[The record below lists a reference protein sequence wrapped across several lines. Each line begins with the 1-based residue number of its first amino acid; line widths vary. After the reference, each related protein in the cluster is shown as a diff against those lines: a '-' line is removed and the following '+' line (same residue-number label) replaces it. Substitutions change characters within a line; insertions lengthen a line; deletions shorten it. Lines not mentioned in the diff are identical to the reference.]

1 MRLRVPRPSPAMVV
15 ACIALFAALG
25 GVSYGVA
32 TGSID
37 SREIRDS
44 TITGRDVRNDAL
56 TGADVDEARLGQVR
70 SAAAAD
76 RAATA
81 DRATS
86 AATADRATNADRAAT
101 AGTAAPSGPA
111 GGSLAGTFPN
121 PAIAPN
127 AVTSA
132 AIAPNAVT
140 GDDVDEGTLAAV
152 PNAERVGG
160 RLPSSFLAATVYR
173 RESGLTTGTN
183 LGDGTFV
190 TAAECDAGDVL
201 LSGGPANVS
210 GTSDLV
216 ESFPSPGQQRSWS
229 ARIHPNGAVDNFN
242 VVVHCIDQ

>member
-1 MRLRVPRPSPAMVV
+1 
-15 ACIALFAALG
+15 
-25 GVSYGVA
+25 
-32 TGSID
+32 
-37 SREIRDS
+37 
-44 TITGRDVRNDAL
+44 VRNDAL
-56 TGADVDEARLGQVR
+56 TGADVNEARLGRVR
-70 SAAAAD
+70 SAAAAE
-76 RAATA
+76 RATSAATA

-101 AGTAAPSGPA
+101 AGSAAPSGPA
-111 GGSLAGTFPN
+111 GGSLAGTYPN

-132 AIAPNAVT
+132 AIAPNVVT
-140 GDDVDEGTLAAV
+140 GDDVDEGTLGAV
-152 PNAERVGG
+152 PNAERLGG
-160 RLPSSFLAATVYR
+160 RLPSSFLGSGVYR

-216 ESFPSPGQQRSWS
+216 ESFPSPGQPRSWS
-229 ARIHPNGAVDNFN
+229 ARIHTNGAVDNFN